1 MTYSRGGHCYG
12 TAGSSSRSSVVG
24 EGIDLGAIAKLRRE
38 VLERENQALAA
49 RLNDAET
56 LTVKKTAE
64 CEGLKRTLDEKDA
77 EDEVLRQRM
86 MELEISHAQRESVEK
101 ALETMSA
108 SAAEAQAQALEAQAQ
123 VLEARAMAAE
133 AEEKI
138 ADANARAE
146 AANRLKEEAVAAAK
160 KARAEAAKLTSA
172 SPGAAAAGKSAGSPS
187 PPGSSPGGTPNPKPV
202 AADANGGMAGFS
214 PLSAAR
220 ARADASVKECDQL
233 RSMLNELSSTMRK
246 RGIDALKR
254 INGLEEERDAA
265 EEERDE
271 LLGVKEKLTQEI
283 AGMREAAHEAVR
295 QVRLEQVKEQHVAA
309 MRVGEMHQ
317 IVANEKR
324 IAAGARAETEAVLK
338 RMGEHLDQGMAAR
351 RQMEE
356 TREAMKLV
364 KEEAKV
370 LRTIAANL
378 AKEVIEAQERGAA
391 SGEIRVPI
399 APPKA
404 LSSPGQGRATGL
416 SGEYWYNPMS
426 GEIKLL

>member
-1 MTYSRGGHCYG
+1 MG
-12 TAGSSSRSSVVG
+12 TGASSSSRSSVVA
-24 EGIDLGAIAKLRRE
+24 EGTDVGAIAKLRRD

-49 RLNDAET
+49 RLKDAET
-56 LTVKKTAE
+56 LNVKKIAE
-64 CEGLKRTLDEKDA
+64 CDRLQHTLDEKEA
-77 EDEVLRQRM
+77 EEESARRRM

-133 AEEKI
+133 AEEKV
-138 ADANARAE
+138 AAANARAE
-146 AANRLKEEAVAAAK
+146 AANRSKDEAVAVAK
-160 KARAEAAKLTSA
+160 QARAEAANLAASSSATTSA
-172 SPGAAAAGKSAGSPS
+172 GGGDSGKTNS
-187 PPGSSPGGTPNPKPV
+187 KPV
-202 AADANGGMAGFS
+202 AADASGGMAGFS

-220 ARADASVKECDQL
+220 ARADSSQQECDQL
-233 RSMLNELSSTMRK
+233 RTMLNDLSSTLRK
-246 RGIDALKR
+246 RGIDALQR
-254 INGLEEERDAA
+254 VARLEEERDTA

-309 MRVGEMHQ
+309 MRVGEMNQ
-317 IVANEKR
+317 IVAHEKR

-370 LRTIAANL
+370 LRAITAGL
-378 AKEVIEAQERGAA
+378 AKDVIEAQKRGAA
-391 SGEIRVPI
+391 AGEIRVPV

-416 SGEYWYNPMS
+416 SGDYWYNAVS